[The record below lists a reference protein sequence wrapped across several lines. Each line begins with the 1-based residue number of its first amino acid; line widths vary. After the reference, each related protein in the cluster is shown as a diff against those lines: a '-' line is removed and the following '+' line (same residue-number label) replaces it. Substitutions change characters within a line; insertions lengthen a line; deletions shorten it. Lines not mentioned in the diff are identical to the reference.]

1 MCSAIDDST
10 PGGLPRTVRA
20 GESICPRPY
29 GPYQVVSQHRSAF
42 ALGWTVDPG
51 LTVDSEQ
58 KFGVHGAVPITAS
71 KTSVLRGV
79 CGSCCTRFLE
89 VLFNRLSSWTIAA
102 KITPSSITHA
112 IKTLAQNGCRRP
124 AQVQRRRLRER
135 RRHAAMP
142 QLPEAGQGEL
152 LLLARLLQA

>member
-71 KTSVLRGV
+71 ITSFLRGV
-79 CGSCCTRFLE
+79 AAVV
-89 VLFNRLSSWTIAA
+89 VLVSWKCYLIVSTLGLSLR
-102 KITPSSITHA
+102 KIHPH
-112 IKTLAQNGCRRP
+112 L
-124 AQVQRRRLRER
+124 
-135 RRHAAMP
+135 
-142 QLPEAGQGEL
+142 
-152 LLLARLLQA
+152 